1 MKFSTKIKS
10 GKLHITIES
19 EYITH
24 QDNLDEFIKTIK
36 EHDGL
41 PIVVDLSNVKSADS
55 ALMNMFVIIKKEVNT
70 EITVRNASDEI
81 LTLLEV
87 VGLHNIIKIEIFE
100 ELQKI

>member
-19 EYITH
+19 ECITH
-24 QDNLDEFIKTIK
+24 QDSLDEFIKTIK

-41 PIVVDLSNVKSADS
+41 PVVVDLSNVKSAGS
-55 ALMNMFVIIKKEVNT
+55 ALMNMFVIIKKEANT

-100 ELQKI
+100 EL